1 MRGGAAGGDVFLG
14 ELVCM
19 GNSYSPTPGPASS
32 GIPAVLDHL
41 HKTHVYGMICA
52 YIIIPS
58 TYTVR
63 TSSVGIV
70 QCVHND
76 RVTCRVW
83 VSVMVRGRV

>member
-19 GNSYSPTPGPASS
+19 GNSYSPTPGPAS
-32 GIPAVLDHL
+32 
-41 HKTHVYGMICA
+41 
-52 YIIIPS
+52 IIIPS